1 METLWAPWRSAY
13 LNESMEK
20 EAKKIVSGCVF
31 CEALAQPDDR
41 SRYIVHRGP
50 GAFVIL
56 NLYPYNNGHMLIIP
70 NVHVDRLDLVPAETR
85 AEVMELINRA
95 QLVLQRVYQP
105 HGINIGNNT
114 GQAAGAGIADHLHF
128 HVLPRW
134 TADANFLTTV
144 ANSRVIPE
152 SLDRSWERIREA
164 WEKAA

>member
-1 METLWAPWRSAY
+1 MWTGSI
-13 LNESMEK
+13 S
-20 EAKKIVSGCVF
+20 
-31 CEALAQPDDR
+31 
-41 SRYIVHRGP
+41 SRRK
-50 GAFVIL
+50 
-56 NLYPYNNGHMLIIP
+56 
-70 NVHVDRLDLVPAETR
+70 TR

-114 GQAAGAGIADHLHF
+114 GQAVGAGIVDYLHF

-144 ANSRVIPE
+144 SNSRVIPE